1 MRVMSVDSWGL
12 DRIDDRELASMDGEY
27 SPHCEYSYT
36 DTTGNLPILK
46 SIMEIMEHT
55 VGICS

>member
-55 VGICS
+55 V